1 VPIGRPLRGCTVS
14 VVASRDLPLVE
25 VRHDVLGELFVC
37 GSFVRAAP
45 PPPTHTHT
53 AAVTAAER
61 VHTHAPIW
69 SVTVMTFSYTHAH
82 SCLRYASRL
91 HVLSRNKL
99 VRQVGR
105 GYVNA
110 DARVSG
116 TSGFSCGG
124 FFTGDVGFRRSSD
137 GLLVVVGRADRVVMI
152 GGARVHPGEVEAV
165 VLGLDDIAECVVL
178 TVGPRRADGGGGGGS
193 GGGGGGGD
201 GSGGGGGG
209 GGGIAGDAVDGST
222 DADGRVEGNNAE
234 CTALVAHVVP
244 ARGADA
250 HAVRARVTSH
260 VAAHLP
266 SYARPAAV
274 RVHESLPRT
283 SRGKIDVQAL
293 QVPCLLARRCFLR
306 LLRGQALIAP
316 LALA

>member
-1 VPIGRPLRGCTVS
+1 
-14 VVASRDLPLVE
+14 
-25 VRHDVLGELFVC
+25 
-37 GSFVRAAP
+37 
-45 PPPTHTHT
+45 
-53 AAVTAAER
+53 
-61 VHTHAPIW
+61 
-69 SVTVMTFSYTHAH
+69 MTFSYTHAH
-82 SCLRYASRL
+82 SCLQYASRL
-91 HVLSRNKL
+91 HVLSPNKL

-116 TSGFSCGG
+116 TSGFSCSG

-178 TVGPRRADGGGGGGS
+178 PVGPRRADGGGGS
-193 GGGGGGGD
+193 
-201 GSGGGGGG
+201 GGGGG
-209 GGGIAGDAVDGST
+209 GGGIAGDAVNGST

-250 HAVRARVTSH
+250 HAVRVRVTSH

-266 SYARPAAV
+266 SHARPAAV
-274 RVHESLPRT
+274 RVHGSLPRT

-293 QVPCLLARRCFLR
+293 QVPCLLARRYFLR
-306 LLRGQALIAP
+306 LLSGQASIAP